1 MLRDLDAK
9 SCRDVLQNVN
19 KKSLEKSTSPVVMSG
34 RKSQISN
41 NLQNDLLESIM
52 KIEDVNLRKE
62 EEDNISVKITER
74 IEQQKRKSRVMGK
87 PADQSRGPSDNRSV
101 S

>member
-1 MLRDLDAK
+1 MLRDLNSK
-9 SCRDVLQNVN
+9 SCRDVLQLAN
-19 KKSLEKSTSPVVMSG
+19 KKSLEKSASPVAMSG

-52 KIEDVNLRKE
+52 KIEDVHLRKE

-74 IEQQKRKSRVMGK
+74 IEQQKRKSRVVAK
-87 PADQSRGPSDNRSV
+87 PVD
-101 S
+101 